1 MKVKIINLS
10 KFPLPEYSTKGA
22 AGIDLKVDF
31 ERTFLPFNG
40 PSSYQLLP
48 TSYQLSPKEI
58 FIFKT
63 GLFVEIPEGYELQIR
78 SRSGLSTKGIII
90 ANSPGTIDSDYRGEI
105 GLIISNISS
114 KSYFINDGDRLA
126 QAVLKKVEKI
136 EWEQVEKLEETE
148 RGKGGYGHTGVK

>member
-22 AGIDLKVDF
+22 AGIDLKIDF

-40 PSSYQLLP
+40 LSSYNLF
-48 TSYQLSPKEI
+48 PKEI